1 VHAAADVRPAKEPF
15 TERAVYI
22 NNLGT
27 EGEDRVR
34 EAYGANHPRLA
45 AVKTRYDPTNFF
57 RANQYIRPTA

>member
-1 VHAAADVRPAKEPF
+1 MEPF

-57 RANQYIRPTA
+57 RANQNIRPTA